1 MDDDFGLWML
11 HAAPLWRQ
19 NLVRFLARQGL
30 SELEARILHKLALQA
45 GPLLQK
51 GLGAALVTEPSTL
64 ARSLQRLEHRGLL
77 KRSAD
82 KADRRAFTVALT
94 SEGAEAAQNLKHTLR
109 ANLNQIFDAD
119 VYTHVKTLLG

>member
-1 MDDDFGLWML
+1 ML

-19 NLVRFLARQGL
+19 NLVRVLARQGL
-30 SELEARILHKLALQA
+30 SELEARILHKLAVEA
-45 GPLLQK
+45 GPVLQK

-82 KADRRAFTVALT
+82 KSDRRAFTVALT
-94 SEGAEAAQNLKHTLR
+94 SEGAEAAQNLQHTIR
-109 ANLNQIFDAD
+109 AKLNQLIGPD
-119 VYTHVKTLLG
+119 VCTQAKTLLG

>member
-1 MDDDFGLWML
+1 MDDELGLWML

-19 NLVRFLARQGL
+19 NLVRVLGRQGL
-30 SELEARILHKLALQA
+30 SELEARILHKLALEA

-51 GLGAALVTEPSTL
+51 GLGAALATEPSTL

-82 KADRRAFTVALT
+82 KSDRRAFTVALPP
-94 SEGAEAAQNLKHTLR
+94 EGAEAAQNLQHTIR
-109 ANLNQIFDAD
+109 ANLNQLIGPD
-119 VYTHVKTLLG
+119 VCTQVKTHLG

>member
-1 MDDDFGLWML
+1 
-11 HAAPLWRQ
+11 
-19 NLVRFLARQGL
+19 V
-30 SELEARILHKLALQA
+30 
-45 GPLLQK
+45 LQK

-94 SEGAEAAQNLKHTLR
+94 PEGAEAAHNLKHTLR
-109 ANLNQIFDAD
+109 DNLNQILDTN